1 MAEVLRCIKPRT
13 QSEEAIIE
21 RALGLL
27 IGRLKNSQ
35 YFTSANDAQ
44 DYLRLK
50 LAPSHRELFA
60 ILFLDTG
67 HRLIEDEVMFMG
79 TIASCSVHPREI
91 MLRALSLNASAI
103 ILGHNHPSGSL
114 SFSSEDKRLTQRIF
128 DAGHLLDI
136 RVLDHILVSSDG
148 SASMA
153 NLGIMP
159 EATPT

>member
-1 MAEVLRCIKPRT
+1 MAEALRCIKPRT
-13 QSEEAIIE
+13 ESEEATIQ
-21 RALGLL
+21 RALDLL
-27 IGRLKNSQ
+27 AGRLKSSQ
-35 YFTSANDAQ
+35 YFTSPNDAQ

-60 ILFLDTG
+60 ILFLDAG
-67 HRLIEDEVMFMG
+67 HRLIDDEVMFMG
-79 TIASCSVHPREI
+79 TVASCSVHPREI
-91 MLRALSLNASAI
+91 MLRALSLNTSAI

-114 SFSSEDKRLTQRIF
+114 TFSSEDKHLTQRIF
-128 DAGHLLDI
+128 DAGYLLDI
-136 RVLDHILVSSDG
+136 CVLDHILVTSDG